1 MAKRKEENLIIFNK
15 ESIQMILHKKQK
27 GPLQN
32 KKAKDYL
39 NLTKDIECDK
49 ITNKIIKGANKINYK
64 KYAIII
70 KFIILINLF
79 IKTFPTHK
87 IFSIDFYFSNITL
100 KIKGTGYNKIF
111 CSNTGS
117 FLTDYYPNLVYIN
130 GNKQD
135 SINFQ
140 YNFIEAEN
148 VVKLV
153 WNNRIKQNENMFK
166 DCINITEVDLSE
178 FDTSEVTQMSSMF
191 YGCTSLTSI
200 NFDNINISQLI
211 YIGYM
216 FDGCSSLLSINFS
229 NFKTS
234 KLKSIRYTFARCS
247 SLTSLDLSNFDTS
260 EVTFIN
266 NMFDGCNKLEYINMK
281 NFNEKEVLSTDKADI
296 FKQVPDNIVVC
307 INEEI
312 NKNKIIPQLKDKKCY
327 NIDCSDNWKS
337 KQKKIINSV
346 NGCECELNN
355 CLSCSNLIL
364 GENKRI
370 CTTCPEH
377 FYPLENSPQYHGSD
391 YFECYKNPVGYY
403 LDTHAFVY
411 KKCFDTCESC
421 EIIGNHTTHNCL
433 TCNNNFPVEI
443 NYNNYI
449 NCYEE
454 CTYFY
459 YFDNEYHC
467 TINSSCPNEY
477 PKLLPDKKE
486 CIKDNNII
494 IKDALEKI
502 KKEEKKEGEK
512 EEIKYYD
519 KILETIEDIFTSNDF
534 DTFDIDKG
542 EDQVIE
548 AEKIKITLTSTQNQ
562 KDNINKKMTI
572 IDLGECETR
581 LKKHYNISNNE
592 TLYMEK
598 IDVKQE
604 GMKIPKIEYNVYSKL
619 SGNKL
624 EKLNLSICGDNKIFL
639 SIPII
644 ITESLD
650 KLNASSEY
658 YKNLCSK
665 SKSESGTD
673 ILLKD
678 RQKEFVEGNKTICQ
692 EKCDFSEYNYDNQKA
707 NCSCQVKEAS
717 NTYANMNID
726 KAKLYENFAD
736 DSNKK
741 SISNLGITSCDI
753 LSSTENIKS
762 NTGFY
767 LLLIILAIFIIIFII
782 FCSKGYDLLERKMDE
797 VINKK
802 FKNKSKNKINNN
814 NIININANSNLIQFN
829 NRRTKKKK
837 NKNKSKAK
845 NKDKNNLINNKIE
858 KKNNNDLLIKTN
870 NNKRKSRNKIE
881 ISENKRKKSKKAE
894 ESNLKPNTDY
904 EFN

>member
-1 MAKRKEENLIIFNK
+1 MAKRKENNLRMFDESSKIISHEKHIRSFGNIM
-15 ESIQMILHKKQK
+15 SKK
-27 GPLQN
+27 
-32 KKAKDYL
+32 YFTS
-39 NLTKDIECDK
+39 TKDIVYDR
-49 ITNKIIKGANKINYK
+49 INYKIIKDTSKIKRLNYS
-64 KYAIII
+64 ILI
-70 KFIILINLF
+70 KLIILIDLF
-79 IKTFPTHK
+79 IRTIPTHK
-87 IFSIDFYFSNITL
+87 INFIFFCYYNITL
-100 KIKGTGYNKIF
+100 KVKGPGNSKIF
-111 CSNTGS
+111 CSEIGNFS
-117 FLTDYYPNLVYIN
+117 QSYYPSYIYIN
-130 GNKQD
+130 DTNMT
-135 SINFQ
+135 SVNYEYSFTENIN
-140 YNFIEAEN
+140 I
-148 VVKLV
+148 VKLS
-153 WNNRIKQNENMFK
+153 WNSKINNCMYMFK
-166 DCINITEVDLSE
+166 NCPDILEADFSE
-178 FDTSEVTQMSSMF
+178 FDTSEVNAISYMF
-191 YGCTSLTSI
+191 EGCQLLTSV
-200 NFDNINISQLI
+200 NFGNIDTSKLI
-211 YIGYM
+211 YMGYM
-216 FDGCSSLLSINFS
+216 FNGCSSLSSFNLS
-229 NFKTS
+229 NFNTKN
-234 KLKSIRYTFARCS
+234 LKSLRYSFSGCTA
-247 SLTSLDLSNFDTS
+247 LTSIDLASFDTS
-260 EVTFIN
+260 EVTYMD
-266 NMFDGCNKLEYINMK
+266 NMFDGCIKLEYINMK
-281 NFNEKEVLSTDKADI
+281 NFNEKKVSNPDGGDI
-296 FKQVPDNIVVC
+296 FKDVPDNIVVC
-307 INEEI
+307 INESI
-312 NKNKIIPQLKDKKCY
+312 NQNIIIPQLKNKKCY
-327 NIDCSDNWKS
+327 NIDCSDNWRS
-337 KQKKIINSV
+337 KQKNIIDSV
-346 NGCECELNN
+346 NGCECELNG
-355 CLSCSNLIL
+355 CLSCPDLNL
-364 GENKRI
+364 GENSENKKI
-370 CTTCPEH
+370 CKECNDN
-377 FYPLENSPQYHGSD
+377 FYSLENAPVIFDY
-391 YFECYKNPVGYY
+391 YFECYKDPTGYY
-403 LDTHAFVY
+403 LDKSEKLY
-411 KKCFDTCESC
+411 KKCFATCETC
-421 EIIGNHTTHNCL
+421 VIKGDNKTHNCL
-433 TCNNNFPVEI
+433 SCKNNFPIEI
-443 NYNNYI
+443 SYNNYI
-449 NCYEE
+449 NCYIN
-454 CTYFY
+454 CSYNY
-459 YFDNEYHC
+459 YLDKEHIYYC
-467 TINSSCPNEY
+467 TINSNCPNEY
-477 PKLLPDKKE
+477 PKLLIEKRK
-486 CIKDNNII
+486 CIKDINDI
-494 IKDALEKI
+494 IKNINKNDNSI
-502 KKEEKKEGEK
+502 N

-519 KILETIEDIFTSNDF
+519 QILKNIEDIFTSNDF

-598 IDVKQE
+598 IDVNQE

-845 NKDKNNLINNKIE
+845 NKDKNN
-858 KKNNNDLLIKTN
+858 
-870 NNKRKSRNKIE
+870 
-881 ISENKRKKSKKAE
+881 
-894 ESNLKPNTDY
+894 
-904 EFN
+904 